1 VIGGPVRIGALVSGS
16 GSNLQAIIDAVES
29 GQIKGGLVVVV
40 SSNDRAY
47 ALERA
52 RQHGIATEVVRYEDF
67 SSRREF
73 SEQIAHVLTE
83 YRVDLVCLAGFMRIL
98 DRVFFERYH
107 GDAMNIHPALL
118 PAFGGKGM
126 YGHLVHEAVIAS
138 GTQFSGA
145 TVHFVTEE
153 CDVGP
158 IILQDIVRIEDD
170 DTPESLAAKV
180 LQVEHRIYPKAVE
193 LYCAGLL
200 TVDGMRVR
208 RRSGQ

>member
-1 VIGGPVRIGALVSGS
+1 MVRRPVRIGVLVSGS

-29 GQIKGGLVVVV
+29 GQIKGSLVVVV

-52 RQHGIATEVVRYEDF
+52 RQHGIATEVVRWEDF
-67 SSRREF
+67 SGRREF
-73 SEQIAHVLTE
+73 TERIADVLTE

-98 DRVFFERYH
+98 DPAFFEKYL
-107 GDAMNIHPALL
+107 GDTMNIHPALL

-126 YGHLVHEAVIAS
+126 YGHLVHEAVMAS

-170 DTPESLAAKV
+170 DTAESLAAKV

-193 LYCAGLL
+193 LYCAGVL

-208 RRSGQ
+208 RRGGQ

>member
-1 VIGGPVRIGALVSGS
+1 MTTGPVRIGALVSGS

-29 GQIKGGLVVVV
+29 GQVQGNMVVVV
-40 SSNDRAY
+40 SSNDKAY

-52 RQHGIATEVVRYEDF
+52 RLHGIPTEVVRYEDF
-67 SSRREF
+67 GSRSEF
-73 SEQIAHVLTE
+73 SGRIADVLIE
-83 YRVDLVCLAGFMRIL
+83 YSVDLVCLAGFMRIL
-98 DRVFFERYH
+98 DPVFFRRYR
-107 GDAMNIHPALL
+107 GDAMNVHPALL

-126 YGHLVHEAVIAS
+126 YGRHVHEAVIAS

-145 TVHFVTEE
+145 TVHLVTEE

-158 IILQDIVRIEDD
+158 IVLQDVVHIEDD

-180 LQVEHRIYPKAVE
+180 LQVEHKIYPKAVE
-193 LYCAGLL
+193 LYCAGVL

-208 RRSGQ
+208 RRNRQ

>member
-1 VIGGPVRIGALVSGS
+1 VTAGPVRIGALVSGS

-29 GQIKGGLVVVV
+29 GQVKGELVVVV

-52 RQHGIATEVVRYEDF
+52 RLHGIPSEVVRYEDF
-67 SSRREF
+67 DSRREF
-73 SEQIAHVLTE
+73 SERIASVLTE

-98 DRVFFERYH
+98 DPVFFQLYL

-118 PAFGGKGM
+118 PAFGGEGM
-126 YGHLVHEAVIAS
+126 YGRHVHEAVMAS

-158 IILQDIVRIEDD
+158 IILQDIVHIEDD

-193 LYCAGLL
+193 LYCAGVL
-200 TVDGMRVR
+200 TIDGMRVR